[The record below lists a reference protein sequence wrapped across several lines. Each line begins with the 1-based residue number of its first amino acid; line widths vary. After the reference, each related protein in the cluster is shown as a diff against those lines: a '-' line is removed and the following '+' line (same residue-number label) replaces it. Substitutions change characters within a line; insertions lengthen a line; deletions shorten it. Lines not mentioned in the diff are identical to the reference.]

1 MSDNEEQKTEK
12 PNPLTKSHQ
21 KILDAA
27 CSIWG
32 EGATAKDAAYM
43 ARELV
48 QCTLPHRNPGAVPT
62 WSRRNGSLVLTIQ
75 AGYKLDHK
83 TGNRV
88 FIGHPYG
95 TIPRLLLFW
104 MVSEAIRTKSPR
116 LELGNSLN
124 EFMEELGLSS
134 YTGRGKRGDATRLKN
149 QMERLFN
156 AFISFEGQ
164 ITKDGRTGN
173 ARLNMAV
180 AEKTVFWW
188 SDKLPEHSTLFNNYI
203 ELGQRFFEA
212 ITAAPV
218 PVDMR
223 ALRALKQSPLALDL
237 YVWLTYTAFRAHKS
251 GEPIFVS
258 WEQLHNQMGGDYSDI
273 EDFRKKGVKQALAKI
288 MVVYPKLKLGKRL
301 GGIEVLPESLPAL
314 QPRGE
319 TIEGRATRVP
329 TPEPVTPA
337 VTSPP
342 AGKHLTPATI
352 EKFRF
357 RFPRF
362 DVYAC
367 EADFRHWLETK
378 ASEQPRNFQS
388 AFLGFAEKWTAN
400 KI

>member
-1 MSDNEEQKTEK
+1 MAEAK
-12 PNPLTKSHQ
+12 PLTRSQ
-21 KILDAA
+21 TKILDAA

-32 EGATAKDAAYM
+32 DEATANDAAYM

-48 QCTLPHRNPGAVPT
+48 QCTLPHRNPGEVPT
-62 WSRRNGSLVLTIQ
+62 WSRKNGNLVLTIQ
-75 AGYKLDHK
+75 AGYKLDKK

-104 MVSEAIRTKSPR
+104 MVSEAVRTKSPR
-116 LELGNSLN
+116 LELGSSLN
-124 EFMEELGLSS
+124 EFMRELGLTPSS
-134 YTGRGKRGDATRLKN
+134 VGAGKRSDATRLKN

-156 AFISFEGQ
+156 AFISFDGE
-164 ITKDGRTGN
+164 ITKAGRTGT
-173 ARLNMAV
+173 ARLNMVV
-180 AEKTVFWW
+180 ARKTMFWW
-188 SDKLPEHSTLFNNYI
+188 SEKEPEQGSLFQSYI
-203 ELGQRFFEA
+203 ELGEDFYEA

-218 PVDMR
+218 PVDIR

-237 YVWLTYTAFRAHKS
+237 YAWLTYTAFRAHKS
-251 GEPIFVS
+251 GEAIFVP
-258 WEQLHNQMGGDYSDI
+258 WEQLHNQMGGEYSDI
-273 EDFRKKGVKQALAKI
+273 EDFRKKGAKPALAKI
-288 MVVYPKLKLGKRL
+288 MMVYPKLKLGKRL

-319 TIEGRATRVP
+319 TIEGTATRVP
-329 TPEPVTPA
+329 SSEPITSAATP
-337 VTSPP
+337 PP

-352 EKFRF
+352 EKFRA

-367 EADFRHWLETK
+367 ETDFRHWLETK